1 MSQIMSAWR
10 QWLTHSPVSDS
21 VLPMEGFGQWADRL
35 RMARKPAA
43 RAQGGIGRLRALVDA
58 HPPHGPNLS
67 RLAVRAA
74 TLLLV
79 MAAVQAVA
87 SLAFYDVIDKE
98 TLREDHAR
106 RVAELLVVSN
116 RVHELHPDAL
126 GTIMSTSHLEVA
138 LSNSPQA
145 LVGREDEAVSEI
157 RGHILRWEPT
167 LAGQQ
172 IMLGLEPS
180 RLGYGNLV
188 GAMRLRDGHW
198 LNFRSRDVTSGWPIA
213 LRATVLTLI
222 TAVVGF
228 ALSLWSLRIITRPL
242 RELTDAADAIGKG
255 QVVPVRESGPNDLR
269 SLARSMNA
277 MQERIA
283 AMLEDQARSF
293 EAISHDLRTPLSR
306 VTIAADLIDD
316 AEIAGL
322 VRDATSEMEA
332 MLMSLQRY
340 LRAQHLA
347 PEAVMMD
354 LGLAVTDLVMGSFEG
369 KAEVEVTP
377 GAMICTWREPLL
389 MALHPLIENAVHYGG
404 KAKVCVEPDAQGR
417 WHVLIADDGPGI
429 SEDQFERILAPFY
442 RIDDAR
448 ARDTAGFGLGIP
460 TAHRLLERFGGAI
473 KFARAESGGLLV
485 CVRVPV
491 ATD

>member
-1 MSQIMSAWR
+1 
-10 QWLTHSPVSDS
+10 
-21 VLPMEGFGQWADRL
+21 MEGFGQLASRL
-35 RMARKPAA
+35 RVGRIPAMQSA
-43 RAQGGIGRLRALVDA
+43 GGMGRLRAWLES

-79 MAAVQAVA
+79 LAAVQAVA

-116 RVHELHPDAL
+116 RLHELHPEAV
-126 GTIMSTSHLEVA
+126 GSTMSTSHLEVA
-138 LSNSPQA
+138 LANSPHA
-145 LVGREDEAVSEI
+145 ISGRDAEAVAEI
-157 RGHILRWEPT
+157 RGYILRWEPT

-172 IMLGLEPS
+172 LMLGLEPS

-255 QVVPVRESGPNDLR
+255 QVVPVRESGPDDLR

-293 EAISHDLRTPLSR
+293 EAISHDMRTPLSR

-316 AEIAGL
+316 REISDL
-322 VRDATSEMEA
+322 VRDATAEMEA

-347 PEAVMMD
+347 PEPVTID
-354 LGLAVTDLVMGSFEG
+354 LGLAVTDLVLGGFPG
-369 KAEVEVTP
+369 KASVEIVP
-377 GAMICTWREPLL
+377 GAVVQTWREPVL
-389 MALHPLIENAVHYGG
+389 MALHPLIANAVHYGG
-404 KAKVCVEPDAQGR
+404 KARVKVEADAGGH

-460 TAHRLLERFGGAI
+460 TAHRLLQRFGGELS
-473 KFARAESGGLLV
+473 FARSESGGLLV
-485 CVRVPV
+485 NVLVPIAGDV
-491 ATD
+491 Q

>member
-1 MSQIMSAWR
+1 MAWSGKIASSR
-10 QWLTHSPVSDS
+10 QAGRRPFRHD
-21 VLPMEGFGQWADRL
+21 
-35 RMARKPAA
+35 AA
-43 RAQGGIGRLRALVDA
+43 RRGRLRTLIAEQA
-58 HPPHGPNLS
+58 SHTPNLS

-79 MAAVQAVA
+79 LAAVQALA

-106 RVAELLVVSN
+106 RVAELLVVSE
-116 RVHELHPDAL
+116 RLHQLQPEAV
-126 GTIMSTSHLEVA
+126 GATMSTSHLEVSLA
-138 LSNSPQA
+138 GSPQPMP
-145 LVGREDEAVSEI
+145 GREEEAVAEI
-157 RGHILRWEPT
+157 RGHILRWEPR
-167 LAGQQ
+167 LASRE
-172 IMLGLEPS
+172 IILGLEPS

-188 GAMRLRDGHW
+188 GAMQLRDGRW

-222 TAVVGF
+222 TAVVSF

-242 RELTDAADAIGKG
+242 RELTDAADAIGNG
-255 QVVPVRESGPNDLR
+255 QVVPVRESGPDDLR

-322 VRDATSEMEA
+322 VRDATGEMEA

-347 PEAVMMD
+347 PDPVQMD
-354 LGLAVTDLVMGSFEG
+354 LGLAVTDLASGSFG
-369 KAEVEVTP
+369 SRATVEVVP
-377 GAMICTWREPLL
+377 GGVVRTWREPLL
-389 MALHPLIENAVHYGG
+389 LALHPLIENAVHYGG
-404 KAKVCVEPDAQGR
+404 RALIRVEPDAEGQ
-417 WHVLIADDGPGI
+417 WHVLIADEGPGI
-429 SEDQFERILAPFY
+429 PEDQFERILTPFY
-442 RIDDAR
+442 RIDEAR
-448 ARDTAGFGLGIP
+448 TRDTAGFGLGIP
-460 TAHRLLERFGGAI
+460 TAHRLLQRFGGDI
-473 KFARAESGGLLV
+473 SFARAQGGGLLV

-491 ATD
+491 APPA

>member
-1 MSQIMSAWR
+1 MSATR
-10 QWLTHSPVSDS
+10 QWLTRRVAGDS
-21 VLPMEGFGQWADRL
+21 VSAMQGFGHLASR
-35 RMARKPAA
+35 RRVGRSPEMRSA
-43 RAQGGIGRLRALVDA
+43 GGVGRLRAFIEA

-74 TLLLV
+74 TLLLLL
-79 MAAVQAVA
+79 AAVQAIA

-116 RVHELHPDAL
+116 RLHELHPEAV
-126 GTIMSTSHLEVA
+126 GSTMSTSHLEVA
-138 LSNSPQA
+138 LGNTPHPIPD
-145 LVGREDEAVSEI
+145 RDDEAVAQI
-157 RGHILRWEPT
+157 RSYILRWEPM
-167 LAGQQ
+167 LADQQ
-172 IMLGLEPS
+172 LMLGLEPS

-188 GAMRLRDGHW
+188 GAMRLSDGHW

-213 LRATVLTLI
+213 LRATVLTLV
-222 TAVVGF
+222 TAVVSF

-255 QVVPVRESGPNDLR
+255 QVVPVRESGPDDLR

-293 EAISHDLRTPLSR
+293 EAISHDMRTPLSR

-322 VRDATSEMEA
+322 VRDATGEMEA

-347 PEAVMMD
+347 PEPAMMD
-354 LGLAVTDLVMGSFEG
+354 LGLAVTDLVLGSFAG
-369 KAEVEVTP
+369 NATVEVTP
-377 GAMICTWREPLL
+377 GATICSWREPLL

-404 KAKVCVEPDAQGR
+404 KAKVCVEPDADGR
-417 WHVLIADDGPGI
+417 WHVLVADEGPGI

-460 TAHRLLERFGGAI
+460 TADRLLQRFGG
-473 KFARAESGGLLV
+473 KLSFARSESGGLLV
-485 CVRVPV
+485 IVRVPV
-491 ATD
+491 ATDPA

>member
-1 MSQIMSAWR
+1 MMSAVR
-10 QWLTHSPVSDS
+10 QWLTRCTLSDS
-21 VLPMEGFGQWADRL
+21 VPAMHGFGHWASRL
-35 RMARKPAA
+35 RVGRGLVVHSE
-43 RAQGGIGRLRALVDA
+43 GGLRRLRGFILS

-79 MAAVQAVA
+79 LAAVQAIA

-116 RVHELHPDAL
+116 RLHELHPEAV
-126 GTIMSTSHLEVA
+126 GSTMSTSHLEVA
-138 LSNSPQA
+138 LANTPQRIPDR
-145 LVGREDEAVSEI
+145 GDEAVAQI
-157 RGHILRWEPT
+157 RGYILRWEPT
-167 LAGQQ
+167 LAEQEL
-172 IMLGLEPS
+172 MLGLEPS

-213 LRATVLTLI
+213 LRATVLTLV

-242 RELTDAADAIGKG
+242 RDLTDAADAIGKG
-255 QVVPVRESGPNDLR
+255 QVVPVQESGPDDLR
-269 SLARSMNA
+269 SLARSMNT
-277 MQERIA
+277 MQARIA

-293 EAISHDLRTPLSR
+293 EAISHDMRTPLAR

-316 AEIAGL
+316 AEIADL
-322 VRDATSEMEA
+322 VRDATAEMEA

-347 PEAVMMD
+347 PEPTIMD
-354 LGLAVTDLVMGSFEG
+354 LGLAVTDLVVGTFPG
-369 KAEVEVTP
+369 KATVEVTP
-377 GAMICTWREPLL
+377 GAVLRTWREPLL
-389 MALHPLIENAVHYGG
+389 MALRPLIENAVHYGG
-404 KAKVCVEPDAQGR
+404 RAKVKVEPDAQGR
-417 WHVLIADDGPGI
+417 WQVLIADEGPGI
-429 SEDQFERILAPFY
+429 SEDEFERILAPFY

-460 TAHRLLERFGGAI
+460 TADRLLQRFGGDL
-473 KFARAESGGLLV
+473 KFARAKSGGLLV

>member
-1 MSQIMSAWR
+1 MMSAAR
-10 QWLTHSPVSDS
+10 QWLTRCAVSDS
-21 VLPMEGFGQWADRL
+21 VPEMQGFGQLASRL
-35 RMARKPAA
+35 RGGRG
-43 RAQGGIGRLRALVDA
+43 RAVHSAGGLGRLRAFIESR
-58 HPPHGPNLS
+58 PPHGPNLS

-74 TLLLV
+74 ALLLV
-79 MAAVQAVA
+79 LAAVQAIA

-116 RVHELHPDAL
+116 RLHELHPEAI
-126 GTIMSTSHLEVA
+126 GSTMSTSHLEVA
-138 LSNSPQA
+138 LANTPQPIPD
-145 LVGREDEAVSEI
+145 REDEAVAQI
-157 RGHILRWEPT
+157 RGYILRWEPT
-167 LAGQQ
+167 LAEQQ
-172 IMLGLEPS
+172 LMLGLEPS

-213 LRATVLTLI
+213 LRATVLTLA

-228 ALSLWSLRIITRPL
+228 ALSLWSLRIMTRPL

-255 QVVPVRESGPNDLR
+255 QVVPVHESGPDDLR
-269 SLARSMNA
+269 SLARSMNT
-277 MQERIA
+277 MQARIA
-283 AMLEDQARSF
+283 AMLEDQAHSF
-293 EAISHDLRTPLSR
+293 EAISHDMRTPLSR

-316 AEIAGL
+316 REIADL
-322 VRDATSEMEA
+322 VREATAEMEA

-347 PEAVMMD
+347 PEPTVMD
-354 LGLAVTDLVMGSFEG
+354 LGLAVTDLVVGTFPG
-369 KAEVEVTP
+369 KATVEVTP
-377 GAMICTWREPLL
+377 GAVLRTWREPLL
-389 MALHPLIENAVHYGG
+389 MALLPLVENAVHYGG
-404 KAKVCVEPDAQGR
+404 RAKVKVEPDAEGR
-417 WHVLIADDGPGI
+417 WHVLVADDGPGI

-460 TAHRLLERFGGAI
+460 TADRLLQRFGGDL
-473 KFARAESGGLLV
+473 KFARANGGGLLV